1 MVKAGNQESVQ
12 QQPEFAAVLQAQN
25 GARVVVPGG
34 EFLQTAEFVRSGPDL
49 VLVGEDG
56 TRILIKDYF
65 AQPNPPA
72 LVSDNGAVI
81 DPDLAAILAGPLA
94 PNQYAQAAANIAT
107 DGSAATSSIGKVS
120 VLHGKVMVRHA
131 DGTRSELKAGDE
143 VFADDVIETGKDGSV
158 GLTFADGTTF
168 SLGSAGRMVLD
179 DLVYDP
185 LTHTGEGTIA
195 VLQGQFTF
203 VSGQIPKTAPDA
215 LTVKTPSMTVG
226 IRGTAGAGN
235 TQTVVLLAE
244 QGGVAGELVIT
255 TPSGQTLTVNVP
267 GLAATVSPTGT
278 LLSVQMSPA
287 QVQALAGS
295 SLTALPNPGSLSNE
309 YNTGDQNQNQDNPI
323 QPPPG
328 QTQQELQQAV
338 QTAVEQALAQQQAAQ
353 AAAQA
358 VQQIN
363 QLIGQ
368 IGLAIEGARRDA
380 TKQAE
385 DILDAE
391 EAARQGRIADAIAAV
406 RAVRDQISPFATD
419 AQTALT
425 TAEAAFADTDSDA
438 VQTAVDDQLAIALAK
453 WEAINVTDSDLD
465 EAGIQTLMDLALA
478 ATKGTEGGQTVT
490 YAEAVA
496 VYNAEV
502 LPLKSAAYAAYTRLQ
517 ALSEFNTLAKKWTD
531 GSAITAKLTTHD
543 TAETTA
549 EAVTALQTAANEATA
564 AETAARQAARSPIIE
579 RAAAQAEWDVRI
591 DGLAETR
598 AGLGKAIID
607 YVTLHQDL
615 SDAAATY
622 GLTANILTAYTTYKG
637 LVDGMSADA
646 STIDFHK
653 ETAVV
658 NALEALKTA
667 ITTDNLDDNDYA
679 QAISSW
685 MTAEVNAVTAETQ
698 AEDAY
703 NTADAVADAAEAL
716 VTTATAAASDA
727 ASAYATGQTAASDAA
742 DAAATARYEEVLAAT
757 SAQYQAELVMS
768 NALDDLAGDLGSDGA
783 TSLSTAKGDVYV
795 AQAAAAAAK
804 AAAAS
809 ATSYNVTTALDAL
822 NDAKAA
828 VADLVTRASE
838 AETAVGQAGTALTM
852 ASKRPDSALLDQAE
866 QESQDVANQAL
877 IKAEADYA
885 KALTIQ
891 AEIANQKALAE
902 AYQAEAQQAYDAAKG
917 YAAADAA
924 ATAETLAAAQSAA
937 DAAALQAKAAWDTA
951 QAAKTAGDTAA
962 KAFNNVLDT
971 GETRDLAKELDAR
984 VRADTDGAGPI
995 TAGTAV
1001 STLSTLTTALAS
1013 ASTTLGTYQANAA
1026 ALGNATVSAK
1036 LAAAVAALSAANATS
1051 GALKTADTAL
1061 VNARTQL
1068 TEATAGT
1075 KQADIQTALTN
1086 AQAKAELAAAKSEA
1100 AHAVDPNSPT
1110 AADDAKALAQEA
1122 ATAAKEA
1129 AAFAATATDLAKQLA
1144 ATAQTLAIVQTS
1156 VDSAVADASAKVK
1169 AAVDLVNWA
1178 NADYLAVSL
1187 TTTARNAVDSTGNS
1201 ADAADTKTFITGI
1214 KSTVTASTGVYTQLT
1229 AMKDAALATT
1239 ADAQAKATIQAAFDR
1254 AAAAMAT
1261 INTAISKIDGD
1272 NGLLAKAQAALSTA
1286 ETKTAEALAAT
1297 SANYAITAAT
1307 QAQNAAAEAKRLA
1320 DLIADYRLQVSNT
1333 ATAATDS
1340 AIEIIQAA
1348 YDEAVT
1354 AQARLSVAVS
1364 MEALLQPASVSLS
1377 QAQTAAQLVTEK
1389 TLLAQS
1395 LAKTATDALSDPAK
1409 THLDIADERDDSA
1422 GAAGDAATA
1431 NTTVATKVADAI
1443 AKAEAAMTFYEG
1455 LSASQKT
1462 SVLTAYYEQ
1471 AKKIIADVGALKT
1484 DAADRAAQAA
1494 QAATVAQN
1502 AYDTLVQYA
1511 ADADAREVAAIDASS
1526 ATAKS
1531 AIDALTNAAAQAAKT
1546 KATADTLDASVNTDA
1561 LVTSIANFLTA
1572 HPSGTAHD
1580 AVVAIQSKLQTAAD
1594 AADAAAAKLG
1604 TLSTSISTESGT
1616 ATSAY
1621 NALKVL
1627 DADSDPDA
1635 ADVTS
1640 AAGYATAVQQS
1651 ATKVSGLTTA
1661 MDAQKNALAK
1671 AIEQISS
1678 LQTQFQSYVDSLSGE
1693 TKAAMKVDAVS
1704 DTLTFPEDDGTQ
1716 TLTQTLNLLGNDTQ
1730 GSGGTLK
1737 VVVLSLPTK
1746 GTLYL
1751 SDGTTKV
1758 TAGMELTD
1766 AQAAALK
1773 YTPSGAV
1780 SSPTA
1785 TITDAFNYQLVRS
1798 GTVEA
1803 LVNGELVSQNYSTSD
1818 SASVTLSIT
1827 HVNYAPTL
1835 QGTAPSL
1842 PTLTENPA
1850 TNTGVSVFTL
1860 LAGNANDAET
1870 AKASLGMAVTGLTD
1884 ASIGTWEYKL
1894 SEGGTWTTISSVSPG
1909 SALLLGPGAYVRFV
1923 PAANANSQAAGVTPT
1938 ITYRAWD
1945 TSSGTAGN
1953 TADTTTSGGFSAYS
1967 SASLSAGITVTA
1979 VVLKPTLSLTATE
1992 LYAPLVTDESSII
2005 SLDIGIADIPDS
2017 TVITITGLPTGAS
2030 LSAGTAVDGVWTLTP
2045 AQLSGLQLI
2054 TAVNYNGD
2062 ITLGITAT
2070 ATDGSGTTLISKTDT
2085 ATLKI
2090 GVGPQN
2096 VAVDGV
2102 SDKSSSLRPVIMEG
2116 GANADTMTGSSL
2128 GDSLIG
2134 NGGNDTLTGGGGA
2147 DTLTGGT
2154 GSADVFRYAS
2164 ATDSIN
2170 GKTDTITD
2178 FESGSDTIRLEG
2190 IGGVSYLHG
2199 AYPFTTNT
2207 AVTLAAIQADSRF
2220 SDVVVFF
2227 TDGPD
2232 GYLYVKGAGTG
2243 TSYDGTFIK
2252 LAGQSSP
2259 PDLADLSGITHNLIV
2274 GTTGDETVSAS
2285 DGLDVL
2291 VGDSGSDTFRF
2302 NSANDSTT
2310 SATDVIS
2317 DFTDG
2322 DDIVKLQDSN
2332 GYGMLRGAYTW
2343 AGSTSATIAAIAADT
2358 AIANS
2363 VVFFTD
2369 GTDGWIY
2376 TKGAGTGLTS
2386 FDGLMVKLAGVTSQP
2401 DSVVQGALDY
2411 ASLSTSAL
2419 ATTEDASASGTAAV
2433 RFEGGTFTYDLGLDG
2448 GTPILKLATSM
2459 GEVSIDPVTGVYT
2472 YTPTAGAQA
2481 LEQGESGSDSFVVYG
2496 RNGDG
2501 VVGSS
2506 TVAVALTGVNDAPVV
2521 ESDLYFNGNSILTL
2535 PVTADTNF
2543 AGTEDFTIAM
2553 TVQPDGAG
2561 TLFRQAAYANELGI
2575 LTRVNADGSLEVA
2588 FDAMSAGGWEWFHT
2602 AADTATMGA
2611 LNDIAI
2617 TKSGSTIT
2625 LYVNGLT
2632 VTLLDTSGN
2641 PVTDLTGARLT
2652 VGASSAGTMF
2662 GSAQGSDYFTG
2673 HLTEI
2678 SLFNAALDASAISEW
2693 TTNGVTTLDS
2703 GSLAALQAN
2712 YLFSIHN
2719 GSIVAD
2725 TTGQSPSIDLGGM
2738 SQAPQWAVS
2747 ATAAEDTVLNGNL
2760 VALDPEDNTLTFA
2773 VTTAPAHGTLTIDS
2787 SGQWTYTPAAN
2798 YAGTDSAVLRVSD
2811 GKGGVINTLLT
2822 LTVAD
2827 VADAPVVSGSGSAVA
2842 YNSGSGSILAL
2853 AAGID
2858 VSDVDS
2864 SGFRALTITLRDAE
2878 AGDTLSFVKI
2888 AGASF
2893 GYDGDLY
2900 YDDGT
2905 SWDTHGA
2912 SLTLAGDSIT
2922 VTFAEGH
2929 EPPAEV
2935 IRDLLRSIKFESVS
2949 TNGST
2954 RQIEVVVTDD
2964 TDVSTTV
2971 TRDITVNGAPTLT
2984 LSGDINMGARFD
2996 SDSYAAGTIVTPQT
3010 DDITLETRFN
3020 WSGDNYDQDQVLFY
3034 NGDSASAGWGL
3045 GIIDG
3050 TLHILFAGGQ
3060 VHDTGVS
3067 VLEGEWHDAALV
3079 RQAGDWHLF
3088 YDGESIDL
3096 TLAISPATISSGET
3110 VVGNDNTHAVGF
3122 NGIID
3127 YTALWTEGRSAAQVS
3142 SDMAGTI
3149 TPPTAAL
3156 AGYWIGVVSSVG
3168 GPLRLV
3174 DSSGNNHTL
3183 SSGLDSALFQ
3193 AVVAGIETTE
3203 DSAASLV
3210 LHIGDDSDTAA
3221 AVTRT
3226 IQEAAAHGTVTF
3238 TGDTYTYTPDSNYS
3252 GTDSFVIRLT
3262 DSQGAH
3268 ADYVVDVLVHDQNDA
3283 PTSTA
3288 FTAQTLTALTK
3299 VCIDV
3304 ASHFSDIDALDTLD
3318 ISFSTLPDWL
3328 SWDADTGI
3336 LSGIPPLGATAGD
3349 ITITAT
3355 DRAGATT
3362 SQTLSLSLP
3371 SVQIAGVNSAGSA
3384 LKFSGDSDYAHTSLA
3399 MAATGG
3405 TVELWAQTSQ
3415 WDPAS
3420 EVFLFGNGIAKGDD
3434 NAISLT
3440 IGPSGLTVQ
3449 YGGTTQSGVT
3459 SQTSDTSTWQDGSW
3473 HHLAFTWEQSGS
3485 GTLLTLYVDGVGTMS
3500 AYTEFAIDAA
3510 YLSDWQVGASASG
3523 TGAPAS
3529 FDGAI
3534 DNLRMWDDVRSQE
3547 EISANMVL
3555 ETPTDTD
3562 GLLANWLMDKV
3573 TGGAIVSDG
3582 GSEQLV
3588 LGATTATEGTD
3599 PIVVNQ
3605 PSRALELHGGY
3616 LTIDNP
3622 TVSAAMTFEAW
3633 VRPDTIASAAENFTA
3648 IYSVG
3653 TYNSAGFFAVGY
3665 DNSGALTVLWHDGT
3679 SQHSVTQD
3687 SGTLSVG
3694 DWNHVAVTIT
3704 PDGSGTA
3711 TVQLY
3716 INGQSVGSATN
3727 KPLVIEGLQASAYV
3741 GHADGVTPN
3750 MDGAIADL
3758 RLYDVALTATDIAQ
3772 DINTRPGDDE
3782 FGLVLGLELATGYED
3797 SSALVRTDID
3807 SNGDDGTF
3815 TGVVINGANNFL
3827 STKPTSFSDSLTTLE
3842 DTSVTSTL
3850 LAVSSS
3856 SESLNYYTPSDG
3868 MPSHGW
3874 VRFNGDGTF
3883 TYTPEDDFVGTDQF
3897 TIRVDD
3903 GLGNV
3908 ADKDITVTVNAVDDP
3923 ISAHPPTTSSVDAV
3937 GLHGQTAIAIENG
3950 LATGTN
3956 SVTYEGWLWL
3966 NSNAAAQQ
3974 TILAVGDSGTSAQ
3987 LSVVNGQLN
3996 FFLNGSEIAVG
4007 GAITAD
4013 LWNHVAVV
4021 VEAGSPSLVTLYVNG
4036 IQTGQGSFPSAIDI
4050 TGTTAY
4056 LGRSTSSAAGTE
4068 EYLSGSLSDFRV
4080 YTEARGVADIRADMT
4095 GSTAN
4100 STNLYARWTLDTSTG
4115 GTIADSVGG
4124 HDGSIVGYNYGDDE
4138 RILAIVNSGASVAIG
4153 GLVLYEPD
4161 QTPEE
4166 TPNIPA
4172 EIKVTFS
4179 AEHGTINFASL
4190 SGLTS
4195 ATGNGTDTVTLTGS
4209 LAALNAVLGN
4219 VTYTAS
4225 EGYSGR
4231 DGVKIVIDEMASGV
4245 TRMDGGTLSILV
4257 MAVPTASNDSLF
4269 GGSGADTIDG
4279 LAGNDAI
4286 FGMAGNDV
4294 LSGSAGADRLW
4305 GDNGNDTLT
4314 GGAGADTLTGGMGND
4329 LFRFT
4334 GKTDSTE
4341 TETDSIV
4348 DFGQTYGN
4356 DVIRLE
4362 GMSGIAYNS
4371 ETTLATL
4378 GLGTPST
4385 LADCLSALKSSG
4397 PANTMVFFTVGTDG
4411 YLYVKGAGTGV
4422 DFDGTLIRL
4431 ENRTTPL
4438 ATSEIQFGVLTGTPA
4453 VDTMTGTAAS
4463 EVFLGLA
4470 DNDTIDGAAGD
4481 DTLIGGE
4488 GADTLTGGTGADRFV
4503 YAAQVDSSSTNMD
4516 TITDF
4521 SVVQGD
4527 RIAIT
4532 GMDGIVYDG
4541 VPYAPLAAS
4550 AGETIDAILADVS
4563 IDNRMVFFTQ
4573 GGDGYLVVSGNGG
4586 GMSVDG
4592 FAIKLAGVTTAPN
4605 RSAIENALSLAG
4617 TATDDI
4623 LVGTVGDDIIGGAAG
4638 NDTLSGGAGNDTLMG
4653 GSGADTLTGG
4663 ADGDQFRINSY
4674 MDSSSG
4680 MPDVV
4685 TDFVSGQD
4693 SLVFNGISGIA
4704 YDPSP
4709 YGAVQDDLATT
4720 ITTIQDDPGI
4730 TNRAV
4735 FFVQSGNGYIYVKSS
4750 MGGGFGGTLVKLEGV
4765 TTAPTLDDLPGL
4777 VDTVGVTLSG
4787 TLSGTWSVT
4796 GTGYNDTLD
4805 ASTASNRPV
4814 YGLGGDDTLIGAES
4828 STLVGGAGMDY
4839 LSGGTNSDFLYTSK
4853 DDSNL
4858 TGGTDIVNSF
4868 TADKSI
4874 QFQGIAGIAYTESA
4888 LDITGASSVA
4898 DAVTAI
4904 AADSQIQDQLVFFTL
4919 GGDGYLTVK
4928 GSGFGT
4934 DYDGTVIKLAS
4945 VTTAPALASLPGI
4958 LKLYQGSALVDVPT
4972 DSGTG
4977 DMMYGL
4983 GGDDTLNGGAD
4994 ADVLEGGAGADTLT
5008 GGSQGDVFRY
5018 TSGTDST
5025 VASMDT
5031 ITDFIPSQDTIRFE
5045 GMKGITYSPFPF
5057 AGSAPS
5063 SVTEFIAQIQARP
5076 QLTNTVVYFSFGG
5089 DGYLYVNGSGSGTDF
5104 NGTLIRLEAVQ
5115 TWPALGDI
5123 QTGALIGTDDDDVL
5137 IGTDGGDIF
5146 ISQLGN
5152 NILRGGTGDDLFQVG
5167 HGTDTISG
5175 GGGTDT
5181 VEIGGG
5187 SPVSGIARLGDNLV
5201 FTTDGTHSVILR
5213 NQFAGDAISSVTLTR
5228 SNSSDDTTYTYV
5240 AGTVG
5245 TSGHDIIAGD
5255 GTLSGG
5261 NGNDIVLGNT
5271 GADVLYG
5278 DGGMDVLNGGAG
5290 NDVLVGGLEGDS
5302 LTGGTGADVFRF
5314 LSGADSAIGEWDVV
5328 KDFDLTNDKLD
5339 LVGLGSVVGL
5349 QLVSHDIGD
5358 TYPPPGGV
5366 AAAIASEPSITN
5378 NSIVVWLQNGSTYIY
5393 VKAEGTSQN
5402 GLMIQLEGFT
5412 GTLTEDN
5419 FLQLIA
5425 PDSPAGSAAWDAG
5438 GGNLLWSNA
5447 ANWSDDIVPDATT
5460 AVSLSNTIVTHGDGT
5475 TQSVHTLYGDNSTL
5489 QLSPGTLN
5497 VTTRA
5502 ELYNGSVLSIGTTGV
5517 LGGAGSVMLEGEMNW
5532 SGGTIAAGQG
5542 VMVNGWT
5549 YIENGAHTLDTLLAL
5564 AGDSE
5569 VSASTISGHGEL
5581 ANAGYMTVL
5590 SSSGFNV
5597 ALAND
5602 GIISLTSSDTA
5613 QDVTLSATGGIA
5625 NTGIIELG
5633 GRYDAGDSTTLS
5645 LGGNAALMISDGGV
5659 LRARDSGSTT
5669 HTVVGEVDL
5678 LGGSIMAEGNL
5689 TIDNENTQTFLD
5701 NGFITVAD
5709 GKVLTIDGGAG
5720 GGLIEIASEGLVTT
5734 GTLRLAG
5741 TQKVFIDSNFSLSQH
5756 ASLDLAGAVTFTG
5769 GQISNEGIMALKG
5782 DDDVFYSRLTNQ
5794 AGATMTVTAGND
5806 QGDGAATLGL
5816 YGGLENSG
5824 TLNLQTETGSS
5835 DSLVLNLGAET
5846 IQNFGQMVVSGLGSG
5861 TITING
5867 GVSNSSDGAIHLA
5880 GDLAIIGAQG
5890 LTNDGTITIDQ
5901 GKTLDVAATP
5911 ELVNAA
5917 SGTIAGSG
5925 TIVGTVSNE
5934 GTLSPGGDDAAGTLS
5949 VNGDYLGEN
5958 SSTITLDVLHDGD
5971 DADSDP
5977 DSDLLEISGSASLA
5991 GSLVF
5996 GFKDY
6001 IPSSGESFVAI
6012 TAASGLDESSL
6023 WGTDSTANTADD
6035 LIHINHDLGSAWTA
6049 TWTAT
6054 GTSLSVTF
6062 TQVNGVEVVDG
6073 SWGTDD
6079 ASTSSSAVKISTM
6092 AASVTGSLLAGSLQV
6107 TQDLTVSTGN
6117 SVEVA
6122 NKAVVDS
6129 TADLILAGGTLGGT
6143 GDIIVLGD
6151 LIASGGGLLGSGLM
6165 TVNGNTQIS
6174 DTNGTLT
6181 VDKTLDLRGAST
6193 VTGTNTTVASTDA
6206 GSGPSTGRVNNYG
6219 AMRIE
6224 ALAASFQIAM
6234 VNTVAASMVLDASN
6248 AGAAT
6253 QDMVVT
6259 VGDQY
6264 NTFVNH
6270 GEFQLTGG
6278 APSYGVTLD
6287 TNGGIFDNRGVMDL
6301 DSTYSS
6307 QVDRIDGALMNQGTL
6322 YLGHNLVVAG
6332 TLNNSG
6338 WLSIHTGHGLALETG
6353 STLNNNGVITGD
6365 GSMNID
6371 TSAGAS
6377 FVNNGV
6383 INPGGEGTAGSLY
6396 VNGDMILGANSLV
6409 RLDIGLDSFTVG
6421 GALTRGGT
6429 VEINTDGASLNT
6441 SSTYTVMS
6449 WDSSGSSGWF
6459 NQITG
6464 LDSDPAGALLL
6475 DPTIS
6480 ASDFTVRP
6488 RDVTEAATS
6497 GDDSIDGG
6505 TGADYLLLGNGDDIA
6520 NVQSGADA
6528 VFGQNGNDQLSIT
6541 GTDFHILDGGA
6552 GIDTLAWAG
6561 ADGTTLDLS
6570 SYAGILQNLE
6580 SIDLGVTG
6588 TQTLVLTAESVWRMM
6603 GNQSNALTGTESTMV
6618 VMGEGDNVTL
6628 SGWVTGNTQ
6637 VALPEDPTASYTVYS
6652 STYNG
6657 GTVQV
6662 YVDNSNTVSTS

>member
-1 MVKAGNQESVQ
+1 MIKAGNPESVQ
-12 QQPEFAAVLQAQN
+12 QQPEFAAILQAQN

-34 EFLQTAEFVRSGPDL
+34 EFLQTAEFVRAGPDL
-49 VLVGEDG
+49 ILVGEDG
-56 TRILIKDYF
+56 TRILVKDYF
-65 AQPNPPA
+65 AQPSPPA

-94 PNQYAQAAANIAT
+94 PNQYAQAAADTAT
-107 DGSAATSSIGKVS
+107 DASAAPSSIGKVS

-185 LTHTGEGTIA
+185 LSHTGEGTIA

-255 TPSGQTLTVNVP
+255 TPSGQTMTVNVP
-267 GLAATVSPTGT
+267 GLAATVSPTGA

-287 QVQALAGS
+287 QVQALAGN

-309 YNTGDQNQNQDNPI
+309 YNTGNQNQDNPI

-338 QTAVEQALAQQQAAQ
+338 QSAVEQALAQQQAAQ

-358 VQQIN
+358 IQQIN
-363 QLIGQ
+363 QLVGQ
-368 IGLAIEGARRDA
+368 TGLAIEDARRDA

-385 DILDAE
+385 AILDAE
-391 EAARQGRIADAIAAV
+391 EAARLGRIADAIAAV
-406 RAVRDQISPFATD
+406 RAVRDQISPLATA
-419 AQTALT
+419 AQNALT
-425 TAEAAFADTDSDA
+425 TAEAAFADTDSNA

-478 ATKGTEGGQTVT
+478 ATQGTEGGQTIT

-517 ALSEFNTLAKKWTD
+517 ALSEFNTLAQKWTD
-531 GSAITAKLTTHD
+531 GSAITAKLTTYD
-543 TAETTA
+543 TADTTA
-549 EAVTALQTAANEATA
+549 KAVTALQTAANEATA

-579 RAAAQAEWDVRI
+579 RAAAQAEWDVRA

-622 GLTANILTAYTTYKG
+622 GLTAGILTAYTTYKG

-679 QAISSW
+679 QAIASW

-703 NTADAVADAAEAL
+703 NVADAAATAAEAL
-716 VTTATAAASDA
+716 VTTATTAASDA

-742 DAAATARYEEVLAAT
+742 DAYATARYEEVLAAT

-768 NALDDLAGDLGSDGA
+768 NALNDLAGDLGSDGA
-783 TSLSTAKGDVYV
+783 TTLSTAKGDVYV
-795 AQAAAAAAK
+795 AQQAAATAQ

-809 ATSYNVTTALDAL
+809 ATNYNVSSALDAL
-822 NDAKAA
+822 NAAKAA
-828 VADLVTRASE
+828 VADLATRASE
-838 AETAVGQAGTALTM
+838 AETAVGQASTALTM
-852 ASKRPDSALLDQAE
+852 ASKRPDSALLNQAE
-866 QESQDVANQAL
+866 QESQAVANQAL

-962 KAFNNVLDT
+962 KAFNNVLDS

-984 VRADTDGAGPI
+984 VRADTDGTGPI

-1013 ASTTLGTYQANAA
+1013 ASTTLGNYQTAAA

-1100 AHAVDPNSPT
+1100 AHAIDPASPT
-1110 AADDAKALAQEA
+1110 AAADAKALAQEA

-1201 ADAADTKTFITGI
+1201 ADAADTKTFIADI
-1214 KSTVTASTGVYTQLT
+1214 KSTVTASSGVYTQLT

-1239 ADAQAKATIQAAFDR
+1239 ADAQAKATIQAAFAR
-1254 AAAAMAT
+1254 AEAAMAT
-1261 INTAISKIDGD
+1261 INNAISKIDGD

-1307 QAQNAAAEAKRLA
+1307 QAQNAAAEASRLA
-1320 DLIADYRLQVSNT
+1320 DLIANYRLQVSNT
-1333 ATAATDS
+1333 ATAETDS

-1348 YDEAVT
+1348 YDEAVA

-1377 QAQTAAQLVTEK
+1377 QAQTAAQLVMEK

-1409 THLDIADERDDSA
+1409 THLDIADERDDSDD
-1422 GAAGDAATA
+1422 AASAAATA

-1546 KATADTLDASVNTDA
+1546 KTTADALDASVNTDA
-1561 LVTSIANFLTA
+1561 LVTSISNFLTA

-1594 AADAAAAKLG
+1594 AADAAATKLG

-1640 AAGYATAVQQS
+1640 AASYATTVQQS

-1704 DTLTFPEDDGTQ
+1704 DTLSFNETAGTQ
-1716 TLTQTLNLLGNDTQ
+1716 TFNLLGNDTQ

-1758 TAGMELTD
+1758 TVGEKLTAD
-1766 AQAAALK
+1766 QAATLK

-1780 SSPTA
+1780 SSPTT

-1803 LVNGELVSQNYSTSD
+1803 LVNGELVSQDYSTSD

-1842 PTLTENPA
+1842 PTLTENPTINA
-1850 TNTGVSVFTL
+1850 GVSVSTL

-1870 AKASLGMAVTGLTD
+1870 AKASLGMAVTGVVD
-1884 ASIGTWEYKL
+1884 ASIGTWEYKT

-1923 PAANANSQAAGVTPT
+1923 PATDANSQAAGISPA

-1945 TSSGTAGN
+1945 TSSGTAGS

-1979 VVLKPTLSLTATE
+1979 VVLEPTLSLTATE

-2005 SLDIGIADIPDS
+2005 SLDISIANIPDAT
-2017 TVITITGLPTGAS
+2017 TVTITGLPTGAS
-2030 LSAGTAVDGVWTLTP
+2030 LSAGTEANGVWTLTP

-2102 SDKSSSLRPVIMEG
+2102 SDKSASLRPVIMEG
-2116 GANADTMTGSSL
+2116 AANADTMTGSSL
-2128 GDSLIG
+2128 GDSLTG

-2190 IGGVSYLHG
+2190 ISGVAYLRG
-2199 AYPFTTNT
+2199 AYPFSTNT
-2207 AVTLAAIQADSRF
+2207 ATTLSAIQSDSRF
-2220 SDVVVFF
+2220 SDVMVFF
-2227 TDGPD
+2227 TDGTD

-2243 TSYDGTFIK
+2243 TSYDGTFLK
-2252 LAGQSSP
+2252 LAGQHLA

-2274 GTTGDETVSAS
+2274 GTTGDETISAS

-2302 NSANDSTT
+2302 DSASDSTT

-2343 AGSTSATIAAIAADT
+2343 AGSTTATIAAIAADT

-2376 TKGAGTGLTS
+2376 TKGAGTGVTS

-2411 ASLSTSAL
+2411 ASLSTTAL
-2419 ATTEDASASGTAAV
+2419 TTTEDASASGTAAV
-2433 RFEGGTFTYDLGLDG
+2433 RFDGGTFSYDLGLDG
-2448 GTPILKLATSM
+2448 SSTPILKLTTSM

-2472 YTPTAGAQA
+2472 YTPKAGAQA

-2496 RNGDG
+2496 RNVDG
-2501 VVGSS
+2501 LVGSS

-2561 TLFRQAAYANELGI
+2561 TLFRQVAYANELGI
-2575 LTRVNADGSLEVA
+2575 LTRINADGSLEVA
-2588 FDAMSAGGWEWFHT
+2588 FDAMSVGGWERFHT
-2602 AADTATMGA
+2602 APGTATMGT

-2625 LYVNGLT
+2625 LYVNGLA
-2632 VTLLDTSGN
+2632 VTLFDSSET

-2673 HLTEI
+2673 HLSEI
-2678 SLFNAALDASAISEW
+2678 SLFNTALDATAISEW
-2693 TTNGVTTLDS
+2693 STNGVTSLDA

-2760 VALDPEDNTLTFA
+2760 LASDVESDTLTFA

-2811 GKGGVINTLLT
+2811 GKGGVTNTLLT

-2842 YNSGSGSILAL
+2842 YNAGSGSILAL

-2893 GYDGDLY
+2893 GYDGDFY

-2905 SWDTHGA
+2905 GWGTHGA
-2912 SLTLAGDSIT
+2912 CLTIDGGSVTA
-2922 VTFAEGH
+2922 TFAEGH
-2929 EPPAEV
+2929 EPSAEV

-2949 TNGST
+2949 TSGST

-2971 TRDITVNGAPTLT
+2971 TRDITVNGAPTLNLT
-2984 LSGDINMGARFD
+2984 GDTNTGALFD
-2996 SDSYAAGTIVTPQT
+2996 SDSYAAGTIVTTQT

-3045 GIIDG
+3045 GIVDG
-3050 TLHILFAGGQ
+3050 TLHVLFAGGQ

-3067 VLEGEWHDAALV
+3067 VSEDEWHNVALV
-3079 RQAGDWHLF
+3079 RQSGDWHLF

-3096 TLAISPATISSGET
+3096 TLNTSPATITSGET
-3110 VVGNDNTHAVGF
+3110 VVGNDNTHVVGF

-3149 TPPTAAL
+3149 TPTATL
-3156 AGYWIGVVSSVG
+3156 AGYWTGDVSTVG
-3168 GPLRLV
+3168 GPLMLD
-3174 DSSGNNHTL
+3174 DSSGNNHAL

-3203 DSAASLV
+3203 DIAASLV

-3226 IQEAAAHGTVTF
+3226 IQTAATHGTVTF

-3262 DSQGAH
+3262 DTLGAH
-3268 ADYVVDVLVHDQNDA
+3268 ADYVVDVLVRDQNDA

-3299 VCIDV
+3299 VSIDV
-3304 ASHFSDIDALDTLD
+3304 ASHFSDIDTLDTLD
-3318 ISFSTLPDWL
+3318 ISLSTLPDWL
-3328 SWDADTGI
+3328 NWDADTGI

-3349 ITITAT
+3349 IVITAT

-3371 SVQIAGVNSAGSA
+3371 TIQIVGVNSVGSA
-3384 LKFSGDSDYAHTSLA
+3384 LKFSGDGDYAHTSLD
-3399 MAATGG
+3399 MAAAGG
-3405 TVELWAQTSQ
+3405 TVELWAQMPQ
-3415 WDPAS
+3415 WNSAS
-3420 EVFLFGNGIAKGDD
+3420 EVFLFGNNIAKGDD

-3440 IGPSGLTVQ
+3440 VGPSGVTVQ
-3449 YGGTTQSGVT
+3449 YGGTDQPGVT
-3459 SQTSDTSTWQDGSW
+3459 SQTFIDTSTWQDGSW
-3473 HHLAFTWEQSGS
+3473 HHLAFTWEQSGT
-3485 GTLLTLYVDGVGTMS
+3485 GTLLTLYVDGVGNMS
-3500 AYTEFAIDAA
+3500 TYTEFEIDAA
-3510 YLSDWQVGASASG
+3510 YLSDWLVGTSASG
-3523 TGAPAS
+3523 TGAPDS

-3547 EISANMVL
+3547 EISANMQL

-3582 GSEQLV
+3582 GSEQLI
-3588 LGATTATEGTD
+3588 LGATTATESTD
-3599 PIVVNQ
+3599 PIVVNL
-3605 PSRALELHGGY
+3605 PSRALELSGGY

-3633 VRPDTIASAAENFTA
+3633 VRPDTIASSAENFTA

-3653 TYNSAGFFAVGY
+3653 TYNTAGFFAVGY
-3665 DNSGALTVLWHDGT
+3665 DNSGALTVLWHDGA

-3687 SGTLSVG
+3687 SGTLSVD

-3704 PDGSGTA
+3704 PDTTTTC

-3727 KPLVIEGLQASAYV
+3727 KPLVIEGLQTSAYV

-3750 MDGAIADL
+3750 MDGAVADL
-3758 RLYDVALTATDIAQ
+3758 RLYNVALTATDIAQ
-3772 DINTRPGDDE
+3772 DINTRLGDDE
-3782 FGLVLGLELATGYED
+3782 FGLVLGLELANTYVD

-3815 TGVVINGANNFL
+3815 NGVVVNGAADL
-3827 STKPTSFSDSLTTLE
+3827 VGTKPSSISDSLTTLE
-3842 DTSVTSTL
+3842 DTSVTSKV

-3856 SESLNYYTPSDG
+3856 AATLNYYSPSDG

-3874 VRFNGDGTF
+3874 VRFGDNGTF

-3908 ADKDITVTVNAVDDP
+3908 ADKVVTVTVNAVDDP

-3950 LATGTN
+3950 LATGTD

-3974 TILAVGDSGTSAQ
+3974 TILAVGDGGTSAQ

-4036 IQTGQGSFPSAIDI
+4036 IQTGQGSFPGTIDI

-4056 LGRSTSSAAGTE
+4056 LGRSTSGTAGTE

-4080 YTEARGVADIRADMT
+4080 YTEARGIADIRADMT

-4100 STNLYARWTLDTSTG
+4100 STNLYARWTLDSITG
-4115 GTIADSVGG
+4115 GTIADSLGG

-4138 RILAIVNSGASVAIG
+4138 RILAVVDSGASVAIG

-4190 SGLTS
+4190 AGLTS

-4209 LAALNAVLGN
+4209 LTALNAVLNN

-4257 MAVPTASNDSLF
+4257 MAVPTAGNDSLS
-4269 GGSGADTIDG
+4269 GGSGADVIDG
-4279 LAGNDAI
+4279 LAGHDAI

-4294 LSGSAGADRLW
+4294 LSGSAGNDTLS

-4314 GGAGADTLTGGMGND
+4314 GGSGTDTLAGGMGND

-4341 TETDSIV
+4341 TETDTIV
-4348 DFGQTYGN
+4348 DFGQTNGN

-4362 GMSGIAYNS
+4362 GMSGIAYDPM
-4371 ETTLATL
+4371 TTLSTL

-4385 LADCLSALKSSG
+4385 LADCLGALKSSG

-4411 YLYVKGAGTGV
+4411 YLYVKGAGTGI

-4431 ENRTTPL
+4431 ENRITPL

-4470 DNDTIDGAAGD
+4470 GNDTIDGAAGD

-4592 FAIKLAGVTTAPN
+4592 FVIKLAGVTTAPN

-4638 NDTLSGGAGNDTLMG
+4638 NDTISGGTGNDTLVG

-4663 ADGDQFRINSY
+4663 MGNDQFRINSY

-4680 MPDVV
+4680 MFDVV

-4693 SLVFNGISGIA
+4693 SLVFNGISGVA

-4709 YGAVQDDLATT
+4709 YGAVQSDLTGT
-4720 ITTIQDDPGI
+4720 ISTIQNDPGI

-4735 FFVQSGNGYIYVKSS
+4735 FFVQSGDGYIYVKSS

-4787 TLSGTWSVT
+4787 TLSGTGPVT

-4805 ASTASNRPV
+4805 ASTASNNVV
-4814 YGLGGDDTLIGAES
+4814 YGLDGDDALIGAMN

-4839 LSGGTNSDFLYTSK
+4839 LTGGTNSVFLYTSK

-4874 QFQGIAGIAYTESA
+4874 QFQGIAGIAYDESA
-4888 LDITGASSVA
+4888 YDVTGISTVE

-4904 AADSQIQDQLVFFTL
+4904 TADSMVQDQLVFFTL
-4919 GGDGYLTVK
+4919 GGDGYLVVK

-4934 DYDGTVIKLAS
+4934 DYDGTVIKLS
-4945 VTTAPALASLPGI
+4945 SITTAPALGSLPGI
-4958 LKLYQGSALVDVPT
+4958 LSLYQGSALVDIPT

-4983 GGDDTLNGGAD
+4983 AGNDTLNSGVG

-5025 VASMDT
+5025 VANMDT
-5031 ITDFIPSQDTIRFE
+5031 ITDFTPSQDTIRFE
-5045 GMKGITYSPFPF
+5045 GMKGITYSPVPF
-5057 AGSAPS
+5057 EGNAPS
-5063 SVTEFIAQIQARP
+5063 SVAQFVAQIQAIP

-5089 DGYLYVNGSGSGTDF
+5089 DGYLYVNGSGTGTDF
-5104 NGTLIRLEAVQ
+5104 DGTLIRLQAVQ

-5146 ISQLGN
+5146 ISRLGN
-5152 NILRGGTGDDLFQVG
+5152 NVLRGGTGDDLFMVG

-5181 VEIGGG
+5181 VEIDGG
-5187 SPVSGIARLGDNLV
+5187 SSVSGIARLGDNLV
-5201 FTTDGTHSVILR
+5201 FTTESTHSVILR
-5213 NQFAGDAISSVTLTR
+5213 NQFAGNAISSVTLTR
-5228 SNSSDDTTYTYV
+5228 SNSYDDTTYTYV
-5240 AGTVG
+5240 AGTTG
-5245 TSGHDIIAGD
+5245 TTGNDIISGD

-5349 QLVSHDIGD
+5349 QLVSHNIGD

-5412 GTLTEDN
+5412 GTLTEGN

-5460 AVSLSNTIVTHGDGT
+5460 AVSLSNTTVTHGDGT
-5475 TQSVHTLYGDNSTL
+5475 TQNVHTLYGDNSTL
-5489 QLSPGTLN
+5489 QLTAGTLN
-5497 VTTRA
+5497 VAVQA
-5502 ELYNGSVLSIGTTGV
+5502 ELYNGSALSIGTTGV

-5532 SGGTIAAGQG
+5532 SGGTIASAQG

-5569 VSASTISGHGEL
+5569 LSGSTISGHGEL

-5590 SSSGFNV
+5590 SSSALGV

-5602 GIISLTSSDTA
+5602 GVISLTSSDTA
-5613 QDVTLSATGGIA
+5613 QDVTLSATVGIA

-5633 GRYDAGDSTTLS
+5633 GRYGAGDSTTLS
-5645 LGGNAALMISDGGV
+5645 LGTNAALMISDGGV

-5678 LGGSIMAEGNL
+5678 LGGSIVAEGDL

-5701 NGFITVAD
+5701 SGFITVAD
-5709 GKVLTIDGGAG
+5709 GKVLTIDGGTD
-5720 GGLIEIASEGLVTT
+5720 GGLIEIVGEGLATT
-5734 GTLRLAG
+5734 GTLRLTG
-5741 TQKVFIDSNFSLSQH
+5741 TQKVFIDSNFYLSQH

-5782 DDDVFYSRLTNQ
+5782 DDDVFYSWLTNQ

-5835 DSLVLNLGAET
+5835 DSLVLNLGAGT
-5846 IQNFGQMVVSGLGSG
+5846 IQNSGQMVVSGLGSG

-5867 GVSNSSDGAIHLA
+5867 GLTNSSDGAIHLA
-5880 GDLAIIGAQG
+5880 GNLAIVGEQG

-5901 GKTLDVAATP
+5901 GKTLDVTATP

-5925 TIVGTVSNE
+5925 TIVGTVGNE

-5949 VNGDYLGEN
+5949 INGDYLGGN
-5958 SSTITLDVLHDGD
+5958 SSTITLDVLRDGA
-5971 DADSDP
+5971 DADNDP
-5977 DSDLLEISGSASLA
+5977 DSDLLGISGSVSLA
-5991 GSLVF
+5991 GYLVF

-6001 IPSSGESFVAI
+6001 IPNSGESFVAV
-6012 TAASGLDESSL
+6012 TATSGLTESSL
-6023 WGTDSTANTADD
+6023 WGTDGIANTADD

-6049 TWTAT
+6049 TWAAT
-6054 GTSLSVTF
+6054 GTSLTVTF
-6062 TQVNGVEVVDG
+6062 TQANGVEVVDG
-6073 SWGTDD
+6073 SWGTAD

-6092 AASVTGSLLAGSLQV
+6092 AASVTGSLLAGTLQV
-6107 TQDLTVSTGN
+6107 TQDLSVSTGN

-6122 NKAVVDS
+6122 NKAVIDS

-6143 GDIIVLGD
+6143 GDIVVLGD
-6151 LIASGGGLLGSGLM
+6151 FVTSGGSLSGSGLM

-6193 VTGTNTTVASTDA
+6193 VAGNNTTVASTDA

-6338 WLSIHTGHGLALETG
+6338 WLSIHTGHELVMETG
-6353 STLNNNGVITGD
+6353 SALNNSGVITGD
-6365 GSMNID
+6365 GSMSID

-6396 VNGDMILGANSLV
+6396 VNGDMILGADSLV
-6409 RLDIGLDSFTVG
+6409 QLDLGLDSFTVG

-6488 RDVTEAATS
+6488 RDVTEVATS

-6505 TGADYLLLGNGDDIA
+6505 NGADYLLLGNGDDIA

-6528 VFGQNGNDQLSIT
+6528 VFGQNGNDLLSIT

-6552 GIDTLAWAG
+6552 GIDTLAWTG

-6580 SIDLGVTG
+6580 SIDLGATG

-6603 GNQSNALTGTESTMV
+6603 GNQTNALTGTESTMV
-6618 VMGEGDNVTL
+6618 VMGEADNVTL
-6628 SGWVTGNTQ
+6628 SGWIAGNTQ
-6637 VALPEDPTASYTVYS
+6637 VALAEDPTASYTVYS

>member
-1 MVKAGNQESVQ
+1 MIKAGNPESVQQ
-12 QQPEFAAVLQAQN
+12 QQPEFAAILQAQN
-25 GARVVVPGG
+25 GARVMVPGG

-49 VLVGEDG
+49 ILVGEDG

-94 PNQYAQAAANIAT
+94 PNQYAQAAADTAN
-107 DGSAATSSIGKVS
+107 DGSAAPSSIGKVS

-185 LTHTGEGTIA
+185 LSHTGNGTIA

-244 QGGVAGELVIT
+244 QGGVAGELIIT

-267 GLAATVSPTGT
+267 GLAATVSPTGA

-287 QVQALAGS
+287 QVQALAGN
-295 SLTALPNPGSLSNE
+295 SLTALPNPGNLSNE
-309 YNTGDQNQNQDNPI
+309 YNTGNQNQNQDNPI

-338 QTAVEQALAQQQAAQ
+338 QSAVEQALAQQQAAQ

-363 QLIGQ
+363 QLVGQ
-368 IGLAIEGARRDA
+368 TGLAIEAARRDA
-380 TKQAE
+380 AQQAE
-385 DILDAE
+385 AALDAE
-391 EAARQGRIADAIAAV
+391 EAARLGRIADAIAAV
-406 RAVRDQISPFATD
+406 RAVRDQISPFATA
-419 AQTALT
+419 AQNALT

-453 WEAINVTDSDLD
+453 WEAINVNDSDLD

-478 ATKGTEGGQTVT
+478 ATKGTEGEQTVT

-543 TAETTA
+543 TADTTA
-549 EAVTALQTAANEATA
+549 EAVTTLQTAANEAAA

-615 SDAAATY
+615 SDAEATY
-622 GLTANILTAYTTYKG
+622 GLTAAILTAYTTYKG

-716 VTTATAAASDA
+716 VTTATTAASDA

-742 DAAATARYEEVLAAT
+742 DAYATALYQEVLAAT

-768 NALDDLAGDLGSDGA
+768 NALNDLAGDLGSDGA

-795 AQAAAAAAK
+795 AQQAAATAQ

-809 ATSYNVTTALDAL
+809 ATNYNVSSALDAL
-822 NDAKAA
+822 NAAKAA
-828 VADLVTRASE
+828 VADLATRASE
-838 AETAVGQAGTALTM
+838 AETAVGQASTALTM
-852 ASKRPDSALLDQAE
+852 ASKRPDSALLNQAE

-962 KAFNNVLDT
+962 KAFNNVLDS

-984 VRADTDGAGPI
+984 VRADTDGTGPI

-1013 ASTTLGTYQANAA
+1013 ASTTLGNYQANAA

-1068 TEATAGT
+1068 AEATAGT

-1100 AHAVDPNSPT
+1100 AHAVDPDSPT
-1110 AADDAKALAQEA
+1110 AAADAKALAQEA

-1201 ADAADTKTFITGI
+1201 ADAADTKTFIADI

-1229 AMKDAALATT
+1229 AMKDTALATT

-1272 NGLLAKAQAALSTA
+1272 SGLLAKAQAALSTA

-1333 ATAATDS
+1333 ATAAADS

-1348 YDEAVT
+1348 YDEALA
-1354 AQARLSVAVS
+1354 AQARLNVAVS

-1377 QAQTAAQLVTEK
+1377 QAQTAAQLVMEK

-1409 THLDIADERDDSA
+1409 TYLDIEDERDDSA
-1422 GAAGDAATA
+1422 GAASDAATA

-1484 DAADRAAQAA
+1484 DAADRAAQAT

-1546 KATADTLDASVNTDA
+1546 KTTADALDASVNTDA

-1572 HPSGTAHD
+1572 HTSGTAHD

-1594 AADAAAAKLG
+1594 TADAAVAKLG

-1661 MDAQKNALAK
+1661 MDAQKNALTK

-1704 DTLTFPEDDGTQ
+1704 DTLSFSEDAG
-1716 TLTQTLNLLGNDTQ
+1716 TQTLNLLGNDTQ

-1773 YTPSGAV
+1773 YIPSGAV

-1785 TITDAFNYQLVRS
+1785 TISDTFNYQLVRS

-1842 PTLTENPA
+1842 PTLTENPT
-1850 TNTGVSVFTL
+1850 TNAGVSVSTL

-1870 AKASLGMAVTGLTD
+1870 AKASLGMAVTGVVD

-1894 SEGGTWTTISSVSPG
+1894 SEGGSWTTIPPLAGTSF
-1909 SALLLGPGAYVRFV
+1909 ALLLGPGAYVRFV
-1923 PAANANSQAAGVTPT
+1923 PATDANSQAAGISPA

-1945 TSSGTAGN
+1945 TTSGTAGS

-1967 SASLSAGITVTA
+1967 SATLTAGITITA
-1979 VVLKPTLSLTATE
+1979 VVLEPTLSLTATE
-1992 LYAPLVTDESSII
+1992 LYAPLVSDESSVVSLGI
-2005 SLDIGIADIPDS
+2005 SIANIPDAT
-2017 TVITITGLPTGAS
+2017 TVTITGLPTGAS
-2030 LSAGTAVDGVWTLTP
+2030 LSAGTEANGVWTLTP
-2045 AQLSGLQLI
+2045 AQLSGLQLF

-2102 SDKSSSLRPVIMEG
+2102 SDKSASLRPVVMEG
-2116 GANADTMTGSSL
+2116 GANADTMTGSSQ
-2128 GDSLIG
+2128 DDTLIG
-2134 NGGNDTLTGGGGA
+2134 NGGADTLTGGTGA

-2154 GSADVFRYAS
+2154 GSADVFRYTS
-2164 ATDSIN
+2164 GTDSIS
-2170 GKTDTITD
+2170 GSTDTITD
-2178 FESGSDTIRLEG
+2178 FETGSDAIRLEG
-2190 IGGVSYLHG
+2190 ISGVAYLYG
-2199 AYPFTTNT
+2199 AYPFTSNT
-2207 AVTLAAIQADSRF
+2207 AATLSAIQADSRF

-2227 TDGPD
+2227 TDGTD

-2252 LAGQSSP
+2252 LANQSSP
-2259 PDLADLSGITHNLIV
+2259 PDLADLSDIPHNLIV
-2274 GTTGDETVSAS
+2274 GTTGDETISAS
-2285 DGLDVL
+2285 DSLDVL
-2291 VGDSGSDTFRF
+2291 VGDSGSDTFQF
-2302 NSANDSTT
+2302 DSASVSTP
-2310 SATDVIS
+2310 SATDVIA

-2376 TKGAGTGLTS
+2376 TKGAGTGVTS
-2386 FDGLMVKLAGVTSQP
+2386 FDGLMVKLAEVTTQP
-2401 DSVVQGALDY
+2401 DSIVHGALDY

-2419 ATTEDASASGTAAV
+2419 ATTEDAATSGTAAV
-2433 RFEGGTFTYDLGLDG
+2433 RFDGGTFTYDFGLDG
-2448 GTPILKLATSM
+2448 SSTPILKLTTSM

-2472 YTPTAGAQA
+2472 YTPKAGAQA

-2561 TLFRQAAYANELGI
+2561 TLFRQAAYTNELGI
-2575 LTRVNADGSLEVA
+2575 QTRINADGSLEVA

-2602 AADTATMGA
+2602 AADIATMGA

-2625 LYVNGLT
+2625 LYVNGLA
-2632 VTLLDTSGN
+2632 VTLFDSSET

-2673 HLTEI
+2673 HLSEI
-2678 SLFNAALDASAISEW
+2678 SLFNAALDATAISEW
-2693 TTNGVTTLDS
+2693 STNGVTSLDA
-2703 GSLAALQAN
+2703 GSLTALQAN

-2747 ATAAEDTVLNGNL
+2747 ATATEDTVLNGNL
-2760 VALDPEDNTLTFA
+2760 LASDPEDNTLTFA
-2773 VTTAPAHGTLTIDS
+2773 VTTAPTHGTLTIDS

-2811 GKGGVINTLLT
+2811 GKGGVTNTLLT

-2827 VADAPVVSGSGSAVA
+2827 VADAPVVSGTGSAIA
-2842 YNSGSGSILAL
+2842 YNAGSGSILAL

-2864 SGFRALTITLRDAE
+2864 SGFRALAITLRDAE

-2893 GYDGDLY
+2893 GYDGDFY

-2905 SWDTHGA
+2905 GWGTHGA
-2912 SLTLAGDSIT
+2912 SLTIVGDSIT
-2922 VTFAEGH
+2922 ATFAEGH
-2929 EPPAEV
+2929 EPSAEV
-2935 IRDLLRSIKFESVS
+2935 IRDLLRSIKFESFS
-2949 TNGST
+2949 TSGST

-2964 TDVSTTV
+2964 TDISTTV
-2971 TRDITVNGAPTLT
+2971 TRDITVNGVPTLT
-2984 LSGDINMGARFD
+2984 LTGDTNTGALFD
-2996 SDSYAAGTIVTPQT
+2996 SDSYAAGTIVTTQT

-3045 GIIDG
+3045 GIING
-3050 TLHILFAGGQ
+3050 TLHVLFAGGQ

-3067 VLEGEWHDAALV
+3067 VSEGEWHDVALV
-3079 RQAGDWHLF
+3079 RQSGEWHLF
-3088 YDGESIDL
+3088 YDGESTDL
-3096 TLAISPATISSGET
+3096 TLNTSPATISSGET
-3110 VVGNDNTHAVGF
+3110 VVGNDNTHVVGF

-3149 TPPTAAL
+3149 TSPATNL
-3156 AGYWIGVVSSVG
+3156 AGYWTGDVSSVG
-3168 GPLRLV
+3168 GPLMLD

-3203 DSAASLV
+3203 DIAASLV

-3221 AVTRT
+3221 EVTRT
-3226 IQEAAAHGTVTF
+3226 IQTAAAHGTVTF

-3262 DSQGAH
+3262 DTQGAH

-3288 FTAQTLTALTK
+3288 FTAQTLTALTS
-3299 VCIDV
+3299 VSIDV

-3328 SWDADTGI
+3328 NWDADTGL

-3349 ITITAT
+3349 IVITAT

-3384 LKFSGDSDYAHTSLA
+3384 LKFSGDGDYAQTSLA

-3405 TVELWAQTSQ
+3405 TVELWAQMPQ
-3415 WDPAS
+3415 WDPTS
-3420 EVFLFGNGIAKGDD
+3420 EVFLFGNNIAKGDD

-3440 IGPSGLTVQ
+3440 VGPSGLTVQ
-3449 YGGTTQSGVT
+3449 YGGTSQSGVT
-3459 SQTSDTSTWQDGSW
+3459 SQTFGGTSTWQDGSW
-3473 HHLAFTWEQSGS
+3473 HHLAFTWEQSGT
-3485 GTLLTLYVDGVGTMS
+3485 GTLLTLYVDGVGNMS
-3500 AYTEFAIDAA
+3500 TYTEFAIDAA
-3510 YLSDWQVGASASG
+3510 YLSDWLVGTSASG
-3523 TGAPAS
+3523 TDAPDS

-3547 EISANMVL
+3547 EVSVNMQL

-3562 GLLANWLMDKV
+3562 GLLANWLMNKV

-3582 GSEQLV
+3582 GTEQLI

-3599 PIVVNQ
+3599 PIVVNL
-3605 PSRALELHGGY
+3605 PSRALELSGGY

-3633 VRPDTIASAAENFTA
+3633 VRPDTIIGASENFTA

-3679 SQHSVTQD
+3679 SQHSVTQT
-3687 SGTLSVG
+3687 GTLSIG

-3716 INGQSVGSATN
+3716 LNGQDVGSGSGE
-3727 KPLVIEGLQASAYV
+3727 PLVIEGLQTSAYV
-3741 GHADGVTPN
+3741 GYANGVTTN
-3750 MDGAIADL
+3750 MDGAVADL
-3758 RLYDVALTATDIAQ
+3758 RLYDIALTATDIAQ
-3772 DINTRPGDDE
+3772 DINTRLGDDE
-3782 FGLVLGLELATGYED
+3782 FGLVLGLELANTYVD

-3807 SNGDDGTF
+3807 SNGDNGTF
-3815 TGVVINGANNFL
+3815 NGVVINGAADL
-3827 STKPTSFSDSLTTLE
+3827 VGTKPSSISDSLTTLE
-3842 DTSVTSTL
+3842 DTSVTSKV
-3850 LAVSSS
+3850 LAASSS
-3856 SESLNYYTPSDG
+3856 AATLNYYSPSDG

-3874 VRFNGDGTF
+3874 VRFGDNGTF

-3903 GLGNV
+3903 GMGNV
-3908 ADKDITVTVNAVDDP
+3908 ADKVVTVTVNAVDDP
-3923 ISAHPPTTSSVDAV
+3923 ISAHPPTASSVDAV
-3937 GLHGQTAIAIENG
+3937 GLYGQTAIAIENG
-3950 LATGTN
+3950 LATGTD

-3966 NSNAAAQQ
+3966 NSNAASQQ
-3974 TILAVGDSGTSAQ
+3974 TILAVGDGGTSVQ

-4021 VEAGSPSLVTLYVNG
+4021 VDSGSPSLVTLYVNG
-4036 IQTGQGSFPSAIDI
+4036 VQTGQGSFPSAIDI

-4056 LGRSTSSAAGTE
+4056 LGRNASAAPSTE

-4080 YTEARGVADIRADMT
+4080 YTEARDVADIRADMT

-4100 STNLYARWTLDTSTG
+4100 STNLYARWTLDASTG
-4115 GTIADSVGG
+4115 GTIADSLGG

-4138 RILAIVNSGASVAIG
+4138 RVLAVVDSGASVAIG

-4161 QTPEE
+4161 QTPE
-4166 TPNIPA
+4166 TPNVPA
-4172 EIKVTFS
+4172 TIKVTFS
-4179 AEHGTINFASL
+4179 AEHGTIDFTSL
-4190 SGLTS
+4190 AGLTS
-4195 ATGNGTDTVTLTGS
+4195 ATGNGTDSVTLTGS
-4209 LAALNAVLGN
+4209 LTALNAVLAN

-4257 MAVPTASNDSLF
+4257 MAVPTAGNDSLS
-4269 GGSGADTIDG
+4269 GGSGADVIDG
-4279 LAGNDAI
+4279 LAGDDAI
-4286 FGMAGNDV
+4286 FGMAGND
-4294 LSGSAGADRLW
+4294 
-4305 GDNGNDTLT
+4305 T
-4314 GGAGADTLTGGMGND
+4314 
-4329 LFRFT
+4329 
-4334 GKTDSTE
+4334 
-4341 TETDSIV
+4341 
-4348 DFGQTYGN
+4348 
-4356 DVIRLE
+4356 
-4362 GMSGIAYNS
+4362 
-4371 ETTLATL
+4371 
-4378 GLGTPST
+4378 
-4385 LADCLSALKSSG
+4385 
-4397 PANTMVFFTVGTDG
+4397 
-4411 YLYVKGAGTGV
+4411 
-4422 DFDGTLIRL
+4422 
-4431 ENRTTPL
+4431 
-4438 ATSEIQFGVLTGTPA
+4438 
-4453 VDTMTGTAAS
+4453 
-4463 EVFLGLA
+4463 
-4470 DNDTIDGAAGD
+4470 
-4481 DTLIGGE
+4481 
-4488 GADTLTGGTGADRFV
+4488 
-4503 YAAQVDSSSTNMD
+4503 
-4516 TITDF
+4516 
-4521 SVVQGD
+4521 
-4527 RIAIT
+4527 
-4532 GMDGIVYDG
+4532 
-4541 VPYAPLAAS
+4541 
-4550 AGETIDAILADVS
+4550 
-4563 IDNRMVFFTQ
+4563 
-4573 GGDGYLVVSGNGG
+4573 
-4586 GMSVDG
+4586 
-4592 FAIKLAGVTTAPN
+4592 
-4605 RSAIENALSLAG
+4605 
-4617 TATDDI
+4617 
-4623 LVGTVGDDIIGGAAG
+4623 
-4638 NDTLSGGAGNDTLMG
+4638 
-4653 GSGADTLTGG
+4653 
-4663 ADGDQFRINSY
+4663 
-4674 MDSSSG
+4674 
-4680 MPDVV
+4680 
-4685 TDFVSGQD
+4685 
-4693 SLVFNGISGIA
+4693 
-4704 YDPSP
+4704 
-4709 YGAVQDDLATT
+4709 
-4720 ITTIQDDPGI
+4720 
-4730 TNRAV
+4730 
-4735 FFVQSGNGYIYVKSS
+4735 
-4750 MGGGFGGTLVKLEGV
+4750 
-4765 TTAPTLDDLPGL
+4765 
-4777 VDTVGVTLSG
+4777 
-4787 TLSGTWSVT
+4787 
-4796 GTGYNDTLD
+4796 
-4805 ASTASNRPV
+4805 
-4814 YGLGGDDTLIGAES
+4814 
-4828 STLVGGAGMDY
+4828 
-4839 LSGGTNSDFLYTSK
+4839 
-4853 DDSNL
+4853 
-4858 TGGTDIVNSF
+4858 
-4868 TADKSI
+4868 
-4874 QFQGIAGIAYTESA
+4874 
-4888 LDITGASSVA
+4888 
-4898 DAVTAI
+4898 
-4904 AADSQIQDQLVFFTL
+4904 
-4919 GGDGYLTVK
+4919 
-4928 GSGFGT
+4928 
-4934 DYDGTVIKLAS
+4934 
-4945 VTTAPALASLPGI
+4945 
-4958 LKLYQGSALVDVPT
+4958 
-4972 DSGTG
+4972 
-4977 DMMYGL
+4977 
-4983 GGDDTLNGGAD
+4983 
-4994 ADVLEGGAGADTLT
+4994 
-5008 GGSQGDVFRY
+5008 
-5018 TSGTDST
+5018 
-5025 VASMDT
+5025 
-5031 ITDFIPSQDTIRFE
+5031 
-5045 GMKGITYSPFPF
+5045 
-5057 AGSAPS
+5057 
-5063 SVTEFIAQIQARP
+5063 
-5076 QLTNTVVYFSFGG
+5076 
-5089 DGYLYVNGSGSGTDF
+5089 
-5104 NGTLIRLEAVQ
+5104 
-5115 TWPALGDI
+5115 
-5123 QTGALIGTDDDDVL
+5123 
-5137 IGTDGGDIF
+5137 
-5146 ISQLGN
+5146 
-5152 NILRGGTGDDLFQVG
+5152 
-5167 HGTDTISG
+5167 
-5175 GGGTDT
+5175 
-5181 VEIGGG
+5181 
-5187 SPVSGIARLGDNLV
+5187 
-5201 FTTDGTHSVILR
+5201 
-5213 NQFAGDAISSVTLTR
+5213 
-5228 SNSSDDTTYTYV
+5228 
-5240 AGTVG
+5240 
-5245 TSGHDIIAGD
+5245 
-5255 GTLSGG
+5255 
-5261 NGNDIVLGNT
+5261 
-5271 GADVLYG
+5271 LYG
-5278 DGGMDVLNGGAG
+5278 GGGMDVLNGGDG
-5290 NDVLVGGLEGDS
+5290 DNVLVGGIEGDT
-5302 LTGGTGADVFRF
+5302 LIGGTGADVFRF
-5314 LSGADSAIGEWDVV
+5314 LSSADSATGEWDVI
-5328 KDFDLTNDKLD
+5328 KNFNQANDKLD
-5339 LVGLGSVVGL
+5339 LVGLANASGLALYGGTVNPNPDGARMTAESLAVGS
-5349 QLVSHDIGD
+5349 
-5358 TYPPPGGV
+5358 
-5366 AAAIASEPSITN
+5366 AIPN
-5378 NSIVVWLQNGSTYIY
+5378 NNIVVWQQGGSTYVY
-5393 VKAEGTSQN
+5393 VKAEGTAQN

-5419 FLQLIA
+5419 FLQLIT
-5425 PDSPAGSAAWDAG
+5425 PDSPTGSAAWDAG

-5447 ANWSDDIVPDATT
+5447 ANWSGDVVPDATT

-5475 TQSVHTLYGDNSTL
+5475 TQSVHTLYSDSSTL
-5489 QLSPGTLN
+5489 QLNSGTLN

-5502 ELYNGSVLSIGTTGV
+5502 ELYNGSVLSIGTAGV
-5517 LGGAGSVMLEGEMNW
+5517 LGGDGSVMLEGEMNW
-5532 SGGTIAAGQG
+5532 SGGTIASAQG

-5549 YIENGAHTLDTLLAL
+5549 YIENGAHTLNTLLAL
-5564 AGDSE
+5564 AGESE
-5569 VSASTISGHGEL
+5569 LSGSTISGHGEL

-5590 SSSGFNV
+5590 SSSALGV

-5602 GIISLTSSDTA
+5602 GVISLTSSDTA
-5613 QDVTLSATGGIA
+5613 QDVTLSATVGIA

-5633 GRYDAGDSTTLS
+5633 GRYGTGDSTTLS
-5645 LGGNAALMISDGGV
+5645 LGTNAALMISDGGV

-5678 LGGSIMAEGNL
+5678 LGGSIVAEGDL

-5701 NGFITVAD
+5701 SGFITVAD
-5709 GKVLTIDGGAG
+5709 GKVLTIDGGTD
-5720 GGLIEIASEGLVTT
+5720 GGLIEIVGEGLATT
-5734 GTLRLAG
+5734 GTLRLTG
-5741 TQKVFIDSNFSLSQH
+5741 TQKVFIDSNFYLSQYTN
-5756 ASLDLAGAVTFTG
+5756 LDLAGAVTFTG
-5769 GQISNEGIMALKG
+5769 GQIVNQGIMALKG
-5782 DDDVFYSRLTNQ
+5782 DDDVFYSWLTNQ
-5794 AGATMTVTAGND
+5794 MDATMTIVAGTE

-5835 DSLVLNLGAET
+5835 DSLVLNLGAGT
-5846 IQNFGQMVVSGLGSG
+5846 IQNSGQMVVSGLGSG

-5867 GVSNSSDGAIHLA
+5867 GLTNSSDGAIHLA
-5880 GDLAIIGAQG
+5880 GNLAIVGEQG
-5890 LTNDGTITIDQ
+5890 LTNEGTITIDQ
-5901 GKTLDVAATP
+5901 GKTLDVTAAL
-5911 ELVNAA
+5911 ELMNATT
-5917 SGTIAGSG
+5917 GTVAGSG
-5925 TIVGTVSNE
+5925 TIVGNVTNE
-5934 GTLSPGGDDAAGTLS
+5934 GIISPGGDDAAGTLS
-5949 VNGDYLGEN
+5949 VNGGYYGGQY
-5958 SSTITLDVLHDGD
+5958 STVNIDVLQDGD
-5971 DADSDP
+5971 DADSAP
-5977 DSDLLEISGSASLA
+5977 DSDLLAISGSASLT
-5991 GSLVF
+5991 GYLVF

-6001 IPSSGESFVAI
+6001 IPSSGESFVAV
-6012 TAASGLDESSL
+6012 TAASGLTESSL
-6023 WGTDSTANTADD
+6023 WGADGIANTADD
-6035 LIHINHDLGSAWTA
+6035 LKINHDLGDAWTA

-6073 SWGTDD
+6073 SWDTDD

-6092 AASVTGSLLAGSLQV
+6092 ATSVTGSLLAGTLQV
-6107 TQDLTVSTGN
+6107 TQDLTVSTGQR
-6117 SVEVA
+6117 A
-6122 NKAVVDS
+6122 DIADKAVVDS
-6129 TADLILAGGTLGGT
+6129 TADLILVGGTLGGA
-6143 GDIIVLGD
+6143 GDIVVLGD
-6151 LIASGGGLLGSGLM
+6151 FVTSGGSLSGSGLM

-6193 VTGTNTTVASTDA
+6193 VTGSNTTVASTDA
-6206 GSGPSTGRVNNYG
+6206 GSAPSIGRVNNYG

-6248 AGAAT
+6248 AKAAT
-6253 QDMVVT
+6253 QDMVVSL
-6259 VGDQY
+6259 GDQY

-6278 APSYGVTLD
+6278 DYNYGVSLD
-6287 TNGGIFDNRGVMDL
+6287 TNGGTFDNRGVIDL
-6301 DSTYSS
+6301 DSTTSS
-6307 QVDRIDGALMNQGTL
+6307 QVDHFDGILVNQGTL
-6322 YLGHNLVVAG
+6322 YLGHDLEMLG
-6332 TLNNSG
+6332 ILTNSG
-6338 WLSIHTGHGLALETG
+6338 LLSIHTGHGLVLEAG
-6353 STLNNNGVITGD
+6353 STLNNDGVITGD
-6365 GSMNID
+6365 GSMSID

-6396 VNGDMILGANSLV
+6396 VNGDMTLGANSLV
-6409 RLDIGLDSFTVG
+6409 QLDLGLDSFTVG
-6421 GALTRGGT
+6421 GALTRAGT
-6429 VEINTDGASLNT
+6429 VDISTDGASLNT

-6449 WDSSGSSGWF
+6449 WNSTGSGGWF
-6459 NQITG
+6459 NQIVG
-6464 LDSDPAGALLL
+6464 LDSDPAGTLLL
-6475 DPTIS
+6475 DPTIG
-6480 ASDFTVRP
+6480 ASDFTIRP
-6488 RDVTEAATS
+6488 RDVTEVATS
-6497 GDDSIDGG
+6497 GNDSIDGG
-6505 TGADYLLLGNGDDIA
+6505 NGADYLLLGNGDDIA

-6528 VFGQNGNDQLSIT
+6528 VFGQGGNDLISIT
-6541 GTDFHILDGGA
+6541 GTNFHILDGGA

-6588 TQTLVLTAESVWRMM
+6588 TQTLVLSAESVWRMM
-6603 GNQSNALTGTESTMV
+6603 GNQTNALTGTESTMV

-6628 SGWVTGNTQ
+6628 SGWVTGDTQ
-6637 VALPEDPTASYTVYS
+6637 VALAEDPTASYTVYS

-6662 YVDNSNTVSTS
+6662 YVDNSNTVSIS